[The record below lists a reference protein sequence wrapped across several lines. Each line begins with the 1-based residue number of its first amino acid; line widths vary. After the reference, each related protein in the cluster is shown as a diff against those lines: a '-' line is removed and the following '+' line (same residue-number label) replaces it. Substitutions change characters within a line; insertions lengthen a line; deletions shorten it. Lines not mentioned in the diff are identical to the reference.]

1 MQLVYM
7 LLSLCDP
14 DSKAGLKCDVS
25 PAPSTPTELKPDQ
38 RPGGT
43 RLRFS
48 LPHRLSEL
56 PGHQW
61 MLKCWEQLCKGKVML
76 KEERKGILLGCW
88 QEKQLNKGKKKKK
101 SWGTTSPPQPPP
113 TIPMLVTCIHS
124 EPHCLCREMLER
136 LERLS
141 RGSHNLGVPQSARQ
155 AQGDLLFFGDIP
167 NATAG
172 GIWHLLQL
180 AVGLRPHFFTF
191 PDSRTTGVGSPPNP
205 GRLGCSSPG

>member
-48 LPHRLSEL
+48 LPQRLSEL

-61 MLKCWEQLCKGKVML
+61 MLKRWEQLCKGKVML

-101 SWGTTSPPQPPP
+101 AGEQPPLHSP
-113 TIPMLVTCIHS
+113 LPPSLCLSPAFIHS

-180 AVGLRPHFFTF
+180 AVGLRPHFFYL
-191 PDSRTTGVGSPPNP
+191 PRQ
-205 GRLGCSSPG
+205 

>member
-48 LPHRLSEL
+48 LPQRLSEL

-88 QEKQLNKGKKKKK
+88 QEKQLNKGEKKKKK
-101 SWGTTSPPQPPP
+101 SWGTTPPPQPPP

-124 EPHCLCREMLER
+124 FRAPLPLQRNARALRKAEQGITQSGCPTVSPPG
-136 LERLS
+136 S
-141 RGSHNLGVPQSARQ
+141 RGPVVLWGHPKCHCR
-155 AQGDLLFFGDIP
+155 GDLASFAAGCGAEAAFFYLP
-167 NATAG
+167 R
-172 GIWHLLQL
+172 Q
-180 AVGLRPHFFTF
+180 
-191 PDSRTTGVGSPPNP
+191 
-205 GRLGCSSPG
+205 

>member
-1 MQLVYM
+1 M

-48 LPHRLSEL
+48 LPQRLSEL

-101 SWGTTSPPQPPP
+101 LGNNSPPP
-113 TIPMLVTCIHS
+113 TAPSHHPYACHLHS
-124 EPHCLCREMLER
+124 FRAPLPLQRNARALRKAEQGITQSGCPTVSPPG
-136 LERLS
+136 S
-141 RGSHNLGVPQSARQ
+141 RGPVVLWGHPKCHCRGNLASFAAGCGAEAAFFYLPRQ
-155 AQGDLLFFGDIP
+155 
-167 NATAG
+167 
-172 GIWHLLQL
+172 
-180 AVGLRPHFFTF
+180 
-191 PDSRTTGVGSPPNP
+191 
-205 GRLGCSSPG
+205 